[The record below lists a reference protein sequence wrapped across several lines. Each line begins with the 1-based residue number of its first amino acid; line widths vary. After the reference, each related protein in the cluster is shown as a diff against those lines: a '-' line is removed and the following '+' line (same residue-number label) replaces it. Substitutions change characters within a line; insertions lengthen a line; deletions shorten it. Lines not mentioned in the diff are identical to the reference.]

1 MRQKSIPVKEEV
13 FLSQSLRKLV
23 TLNEY
28 MPRELRSMEN
38 VFSIS
43 YQVDK
48 EETYTKETMEERNN
62 DSLNLPHDVYITKIS
77 FNDEHMLL
85 GSKLHNH
92 HLFYQMIR
100 HWKDGESYFDGWY
113 DCQYTTF

>member
-1 MRQKSIPVKEEV
+1 MHQKSIPVKEEV

-38 VFSIS
+38 VFSTS

-48 EETYTKETMEERNN
+48 EETYTEKTMEERNN

-100 HWKDGESYFDGWY
+100 H
-113 DCQYTTF
+113 

>member
-1 MRQKSIPVKEEV
+1 MRQKSIPVKEGV

-38 VFSIS
+38 VFSTS

-48 EETYTKETMEERNN
+48 EETYTEKTMEERNN
-62 DSLNLPHDVYITKIS
+62 DSLNLPHDVYTSQRYPLTMNTCCLDPNSIITIFFIK
-77 FNDEHMLL
+77 
-85 GSKLHNH
+85 
-92 HLFYQMIR
+92 
-100 HWKDGESYFDGWY
+100 
-113 DCQYTTF
+113 